1 MNIITGYR
9 GEPHITSQ
17 QDRNKIIG
25 IIGSASRILKGVG
38 SEMAATVVSANIV
51 EIADGA
57 ISCQGCIAEILRGTT
72 EEMAIENGEQGKKR
86 IDLIVARYTIESGTA
101 IEDMQLVVIK
111 GTPVS
116 SNPVPPSYNTGNIA
130 DGNSPVDFPLYRVN
144 IDEIS
149 ITGVTKVMPVVNVP
163 SMITDLQDSVSSI
176 QTSIRNLQSRDDTQQ
191 GFISALEN
199 RATSLESRATALE
212 TKTNGMRVRKT
223 LYSFGSLAFDSTG
236 AIERIRDVSDSIP
249 DGYTMID
256 AHMVKTGSYAAYC
269 YTCEVVDS
277 TRVHI
282 QLFRPTFTSVTAT
295 SPVIALLCVKNL

>member
-1 MNIITGYR
+1 MNIITGYM
-9 GEPHITSQ
+9 GEPHVSSQ

-72 EEMAIENGEQGKKR
+72 EEMAIENGEQDKKR
-86 IDLIVARYTIESGTA
+86 IDLIVARYTIDSGTA

-111 GTPVS
+111 GTSAS
-116 SNPVPPSYNTGNIA
+116 SNPVAPSYNTGNIA

-144 IDEIS
+144 IDGIS

-176 QTSIRNLQSRDDTQQ
+176 QTSIRNLQSRGDTPQ
-191 GFISALEN
+191 GFISALE
-199 RATSLESRATALE
+199 SRATARD
-212 TKTNGMRVRKT
+212 TQTNGMRVRKT

-236 AIERIRDVSDSIP
+236 AIERIRNVSDSIP
-249 DGYTMID
+249 DGYTLVD
-256 AHMVKTGSYAAYC
+256 VHMTKTGSYAAYC
-269 YTCEVVDS
+269 YTCEIIGS
-277 TRVHI
+277 TSVHI
-282 QLFRPTFTSVTAT
+282 QLFRPTFTSVTAVT
-295 SPVIALLCVKNL
+295 PEIALLCVKNL